1 MELKVGSKISGFTI
15 TRIREEK
22 EIDGRLVEMVH
33 DISGAQLVWVDNK
46 DVNKLFSIGFKTLPE
61 NSTGVFHILE
71 HSVLNG
77 SDKYPV
83 KEPFVDLIKGSMNT
97 FLNAMTFQD
106 KTMYPVSSRNE
117 RDFLNLTSVYLDAV
131 FAPRI
136 LKDPNILYQEGWH
149 IEQDEEGD
157 LSYKGVVFNEMKGAL
172 SDADGFLSEE
182 MITVLYPDNCYG
194 VNSGGDPA
202 VITDLT
208 YEEFIKTYKRF
219 YHPSNA
225 KVFLD
230 GDVPLE
236 KTLEMIDGYLSKSG
250 RLEDLPS
257 FKLQVP
263 GAFEKTVDYA
273 LAKEESDKDKG
284 RLVAG
289 KIFAGP
295 GELEKMIAAEILFSV
310 LTGTND
316 SPLKKA
322 VLDSGLAQDV
332 NVDTL
337 DDIPQA
343 SFMMQFKNIKDGKED
358 ELWKLARDTCFK
370 LAEEG
375 IDPREITA
383 ALNRSEFNFKSPQEP
398 AGLIRCIKAFVTWL
412 HGGDPMAFLA
422 VDGLYKSL
430 REKQGTGYYEALL
443 KELMSDE
450 NMCKLHARASY
461 TAADEKDE
469 AEKKRLE
476 AIRASWTEED
486 LAANKKMN
494 ELLVKWQQSEDS
506 PEAKATLPKL
516 PLSEVSEDPQWDATD
531 LKDENGVAVMYH
543 PVPSRGIVNFSLY
556 FSLADKTLEELSDLN
571 GLSRLLGEL
580 PTTNHTSAEL
590 ARDIKT
596 YLGSLTFKL
605 NSFERINGTGAA
617 MPNFCVS
624 ASVLKENLSI
634 AEDLIKEILLTTDFS
649 DKDKIKNI
657 MVQSD
662 MGARQALVGAGH
674 AYAAI
679 VAASGYSSAAA
690 ASDAIGG
697 YTFVRR
703 LHELVENFDERF
715 EAYSSLLAGSLKD
728 ACCRSRLIAS
738 ETATEY
744 VPLSRLINSFPVGT
758 CAGVEAEYK
767 SGLPAKAGIR
777 IPSLTGFSA
786 QSYKLSEKDG
796 AYDGS
801 LGVASNILSFDF
813 LWNQV
818 RVQGGAYG
826 TGFRANAKGY
836 ISTYSFRDPTP
847 ARSVGINKQLGDHL
861 RKICEARVPLDN
873 FIIAAVAATEPL
885 LSPEQRGALADQFFL
900 TGVSFDT
907 FKTTRLQMLSTDY
920 DKLLW
925 CAKIADT
932 MAENG
937 RVAVVGQESQ
947 LAEFK
952 DMKMLD
958 L

>member
-1 MELKVGSKISGFTI
+1 MELKVGSKINGFTV

-33 DISGAQLVWVDNK
+33 DHSGAQLCWVDNK
-46 DVNKLFSIGFKTLPE
+46 DVNKLFSITFKTLPE
-61 NSTGVFHILE
+61 NSTGVPHILE
-71 HSVLNG
+71 HSVLCG

-149 IEQDEEGD
+149 IEQDEDGK

-182 MITVLYPDNCYG
+182 MLTVLYPDNCYG

-202 VITDLT
+202 VIPTLT
-208 YEEFIKTYKRF
+208 YEEFINTYKRF
-219 YHPSNA
+219 YHPSNS
-225 KVFLD
+225 KIFLD

-236 KTLEMIDGYLSKSG
+236 KTLAMIDGYLSNCEK
-250 RLEDLPS
+250 LEDLPDFTPQIPRS
-257 FKLQVP
+257 V
-263 GAFEKTVDYA
+263 EKTVDYA
-273 LAKEESDKDKG
+273 LGKEEEIADKG
-284 RLVAG
+284 RLIAG

-295 GELEKMIAAEILFSV
+295 GEIEKMLAAEILFSV
-310 LTGTND
+310 LTGTNE

-322 VLDSGLAQDV
+322 VLESGLAQDV

-337 DDIPQA
+337 DDVPQA

-358 ELWKLARDTCFK
+358 ELWKLAQDTCAK

-375 IDPREITA
+375 IDDREITA
-383 ALNRSEFNFKSPQEP
+383 ALNRSEFTFKSPQEP
-398 AGLIRCIKAFVTWL
+398 AGLIRCIKSFVTWL
-412 HGGDPMAFLA
+412 HGGDPMVFLA
-422 VDGLYKSL
+422 VDGIYKAL

-469 AEKKRLE
+469 AERKRLE
-476 AIRASWTEED
+476 DIRASWTDADFE
-486 LAANKKMN
+486 ANRKLN
-494 ELLVKWQQSEDS
+494 ESLIKWQQTEDS

-516 PLSEVSEDPQWDATD
+516 PLSEVSEDPQWDETEI
-531 LKDENGVAVMYH
+531 KDANGVAVMYH
-543 PVPSRGIVNFSLY
+543 PVPSRGIVNINLY
-556 FSLADKTLEELSDLN
+556 FSLADKSLEELSALN
-571 GLSRLLGEL
+571 GLGGLLGAL
-580 PTTNHTSAEL
+580 PTADHTSAEL

-596 YLGSLTFKL
+596 YLGSLNFKVIAYQRL
-605 NSFERINGTGAA
+605 GSSAA
-617 MPNFCVS
+617 MPSFMVS
-624 ASVLKENLSI
+624 ASVLEENLAI

-649 DKDKIKNI
+649 DKEKIRNI
-657 MVQSD
+657 MIQAD
-662 MGARQALVGAGH
+662 MMARQSVIGMGH
-674 AYAAI
+674 MFAVTTAM
-679 VAASGYSSAAA
+679 SGYSSAAA
-690 ASDAIGG
+690 ATDAISG
-697 YTFVRR
+697 YSSVKR
-703 LHELVENFDERF
+703 LHELVDKFDERF
-715 EAYSSLLAGSLKD
+715 EEYSALLARSLKEL
-728 ACCRSRLIAS
+728 CCRSRLIAG

-744 VPLSRLINSFPVGT
+744 VPIDRLLNAFPVGT
-758 CAGVEAEYK
+758 CAGVEAEYT
-767 SGLPAKAGIR
+767 SSLPAKAGIR
-777 IPSLTGFSA
+777 IPALTGYSS
-786 QSYKLSEKDG
+786 QVYKLSEIGEK
-796 AYDGS
+796 YDGS

-826 TGFRANAKGY
+826 TGFKADTLGY
-836 ISTYSFRDPTP
+836 LTTYSFRDPTP
-847 ARSVGINKQLGDHL
+847 ARSVEINKQLGDHL
-861 RKICEARVPLDN
+861 RKLCGAKVPLDN
-873 FIIAAVAATEPL
+873 FIIASIAATEPL
-885 LSPEQRGALADQFFL
+885 LSPEQRGTLADKLFM
-900 TGVSFDT
+900 TGFSFDML
-907 FKTTRLQMLSTDY
+907 KEIRGQMLATDY

-925 CAKIADT
+925 CAGLADAF
-932 MAENG
+932 AEKG
-937 RVAVVGQESQ
+937 RFAAVGQESQ

-952 DMKMLD
+952 DMEILD